1 MRAFEYSSVT
11 DLDTAT
17 RAAATGTLLA
27 GGTTLVDLMKL
38 NVMTPEQVIDITQ
51 LPLRG
56 IRLTDAGGL
65 TIGALETMADVAN
78 NPDVQSRFPVIA
90 QALLL
95 SASAQLRNMASIG
108 GNLMQR
114 TRCAYFRDVSRPCN
128 KRQPGSGCPAI
139 NGLNRM
145 HAILG
150 TSDSCCAT
158 HPSDLAVALVALGAT
173 IQLTG
178 PGSNREISLEEFYL
192 LPGET
197 PEREHA
203 LQPGEII
210 TQVNV
215 PPVPGAE
222 RSVYLKIRDRA
233 SYEFALTSAAVIL
246 DMSGPQI
253 RNARIA
259 VGGVG
264 TKPWALPAVATALQ
278 GQTASPEVLSQAA
291 RLARNGARPLRYN
304 AFKVDLLE
312 RTVSRALK
320 QAANLV

>member
-1 MRAFEYSSVT
+1 MRPFEYSSVT

-17 RAAATGTLLA
+17 RSAATGTLIA

-38 NVMTPEQVIDITQ
+38 NVMTPNQVIDIAQ

-65 TIGALETMADVAN
+65 TIGALETMAEVAAN
-78 NPDVQSRFPVIA
+78 SDVQTRFPVIA

-114 TRCAYFRDVSRPCN
+114 TRCAYFRDVTRPCN
-128 KRQPGSGCPAI
+128 KRQPGSGCPAL
-139 NGLNRM
+139 NGQNRM

-173 IQLTG
+173 IQLIG
-178 PGSNREISLEEFYL
+178 PGSNREIPLQEFYL

-203 LQPGEII
+203 IQPGEII
-210 TQVNV
+210 SQVNV
-215 PPVPGAE
+215 PSVPGAE

-246 DMSGPQI
+246 DMNGSQI
-253 RNARIA
+253 RSARIA

-264 TKPWALPAVATALQ
+264 TKPWALPAVAAALQ
-278 GQTASPEVLSQAA
+278 GQTASREVFSQAA

-312 RTVSRALK
+312 RTVNRALK
-320 QAANLV
+320 QAANLA

>member
-1 MRAFEYSSVT
+1 MRPFEYSSVT

-17 RAAATGTLLA
+17 RAAATGTLIA

-38 NVMTPEQVIDITQ
+38 NVMTPNQVIDITR

-65 TIGALETMADVAN
+65 TIGALETMADVSAN
-78 NPDVQSRFPVIA
+78 SDVQARFPVIA

-114 TRCAYFRDVSRPCN
+114 TRCPYFRDVSRPCN
-128 KRQPGSGCPAI
+128 KRQPGSGCPAL
-139 NGLNRM
+139 NGQNRM

-158 HPSDLAVALVALGAT
+158 HPSDLAVALVALGST

-178 PGSNREISLEEFYL
+178 PGSNREIPLEEFYL

-233 SYEFALTSAAVIL
+233 SYEFALSSAAVIL
-246 DMSGPQI
+246 DMRGSQI

-264 TKPWALPAVATALQ
+264 TKPWTLPAVATALQ
-278 GQTASPEVLSQAA
+278 GQTASPEVFIRAE

-320 QAANLV
+320 QAANLA

>member
-1 MRAFEYSSVT
+1 MRPFEYSSVT
-11 DLDTAT
+11 DLATAT
-17 RAAATGTLLA
+17 RAATTGTLIA

-38 NVMTPEQVIDITQ
+38 NVMTPDQVVDITR

-65 TIGALETMADVAN
+65 TIGALETMADVAAN
-78 NPDVQSRFPVIA
+78 SDVQSRFPVIA

-128 KRQPGSGCPAI
+128 KRQPGSGCPAL

-158 HPSDLAVALVALGAT
+158 HPSDLAVALVALGST
-173 IQLTG
+173 VQLTG
-178 PGSNREISLEEFYL
+178 PGSNREVPLDEFYL

-233 SYEFALTSAAVIL
+233 SYEFALSSAAVIL
-246 DMSGPQI
+246 DMNGSQI

-264 TKPWALPAVATALQ
+264 TKPWALPAVAAALQ
-278 GQTASPEVLSQAA
+278 DQTASAEVFNQAA
-291 RLARNGARPLRYN
+291 RLTRNGTRPLRYN

>member
-1 MRAFEYSSVT
+1 MRPFEYSSVT

-17 RAAATGTLLA
+17 RSAATGTLIA

-38 NVMTPEQVIDITQ
+38 NVMTPNQVIDIAQ

-65 TIGALETMADVAN
+65 TIGALETMAEVAAN
-78 NPDVQSRFPVIA
+78 SDVQTRFPVIA

-114 TRCAYFRDVSRPCN
+114 TRCAYFRDVTRPCN
-128 KRQPGSGCPAI
+128 KRQPGSGCPAL
-139 NGLNRM
+139 NGQNRM

-173 IQLTG
+173 IQLIG
-178 PGSNREISLEEFYL
+178 PGSNREIPLQEFYL

-203 LQPGEII
+203 IQPGEII
-210 TQVNV
+210 SQVNV
-215 PPVPGAE
+215 PSVPGAE
-222 RSVYLKIRDRA
+222 RSVYLKIRDRV

-246 DMSGPQI
+246 DMNGSQI
-253 RNARIA
+253 RSARIA

-264 TKPWALPAVATALQ
+264 TKPWALPAVAAALQ
-278 GQTASPEVLSQAA
+278 GQTASREVFSQAA
-291 RLARNGARPLRYN
+291 RLARNGARALRYN

-312 RTVSRALK
+312 RTVNRALK
-320 QAANLV
+320 QAANFA